1 MDFIYDIGVYPN
13 VCECESVFAMYPH
26 EPCWSQKKRKK
37 KMLHCLRPFLRGGLK
52 ADNRAKG
59 PRNKNVSEIQ
69 TFRGYAC
76 ERACAEGAEGKTAP
90 EEVRCL
96 SDLERNTSFNQTMI
110 WFFSEV

>member
-1 MDFIYDIGVYPN
+1 M
-13 VCECESVFAMYPH
+13 S
-26 EPCWSQKKRKK
+26 
-37 KMLHCLRPFLRGGLK
+37 
-52 ADNRAKG
+52 
-59 PRNKNVSEIQ
+59 PRFKHFV
-69 TFRGYAC
+69 G

>member
-1 MDFIYDIGVYPN
+1 MCVN
-13 VCECESVFAMYPH
+13 SVFALYPH
-26 EPCWSQKKRKK
+26 EPCWSQKKKEKK
-37 KMLHCLRPFLRGGLK
+37 HAPLFKTFFLRGGLK

-69 TFRGYAC
+69 TFHGYAC

-96 SDLERNTSFNQTMI
+96 SDLERYTSFNQTMI